1 MSDLETKI
9 LLYMFLRLRAG
20 SKSISVS
27 EIVERFNL
35 PFDEAVQ
42 ILEKLCYENMVIKI
56 PSHPFCGDN

>member
-1 MSDLETKI
+1 
-9 LLYMFLRLRAG
+9 MFLRLRAG